1 MNPGEE
7 KKESKGSRNI
17 LIMGLGSIVIAL
29 LTTGISL
36 AIYHNSGN
44 IYLDRSRP
52 GFLPDKEEIEED
64 AKKQDSD
71 YALDKSG
78 IITVEILDEYLE
90 HYSAEEVIVDSYN
103 DAFDIDV
110 LSDTNLGIGT
120 EEPAD
125 IDE

>member
-71 YALDKSG
+71 YALNKSG

-90 HYSAEEVIVDSYN
+90 HYSAEELIVDSYN

-125 IDE
+125 TDE

>member
-7 KKESKGSRNI
+7 KKESKGSRNL

-90 HYSAEEVIVDSYN
+90 HYSAEELIVDSYN
-103 DAFDIDV
+103 DAFDINV

>member
-90 HYSAEEVIVDSYN
+90 HYSAEELIVDSYN

>member
-78 IITVEILDEYLE
+78 VITVEILDEYLE
-90 HYSAEEVIVDSYN
+90 HYSAEELIVDSYN

-110 LSDTNLGIGT
+110 LSDTNLGIGA